1 MLSGRR
7 NSMIAVK
14 NLRKTYQ
21 AGDSEVKALRG
32 VSLDIEKGEFLSIA
46 GPSGSGKTTL
56 LNLIG
61 CIDSADSG
69 EILIN
74 GESVLNLDRDG
85 QAVFRRDNLGFVFQS
100 YNLIPVLTALEN
112 VAFSLNLMG
121 VDDREAEERSMAILR
136 EVGLEGME
144 NRRPGKLSGGQQQR
158 VAIARAI
165 VKDPEILLAD
175 EPTANLDSRTGK
187 EILELMKILN
197 EKHRSTFVFATHDPM
212 VMDFAGRLV
221 ELHDGEIQKDTGR

>member
-1 MLSGRR
+1 
-7 NSMIAVK
+7 MITVK
-14 NLRKTYQ
+14 NLWKTYQ

-32 VSLDIEKGEFLSIA
+32 VSLDIGKGEFLSIA

-69 EILIN
+69 EITIN
-74 GESVLNLDRDG
+74 GESVLNLKRDD
-85 QAVFRRDNLGFVFQS
+85 QALFRRDNLGFVFQS

-121 VDDREAEERSMAILR
+121 VDDAEARERSMAILG

-187 EILELMKILN
+187 EILELMKALN

-221 ELHDGEIQKDTGR
+221 ELHDGEIQKDTRR

>member
-1 MLSGRR
+1 
-7 NSMIAVK
+7 MISVK
-14 NLRKTYQ
+14 NLQKTYT

-32 VSLDIEKGEFLSIA
+32 VSLDIEKGEFISIA

-69 EILIN
+69 EITIN
-74 GESVLNLDRDG
+74 GGSVLNLKKDE
-85 QAVFRRDNLGFVFQS
+85 QAAFRRDNLGFVFQS

-121 VDDREAEERSMAILR
+121 VEDKEAVERSMAMLS

-165 VKDPEILLAD
+165 VKEPEILLAD
-175 EPTANLDSRTGK
+175 EPTANLDSHTGK
-187 EILELMKILN
+187 EILELMKALN
-197 EKHRSTFVFATHDPM
+197 EKHKSTFVFATHDPM

-221 ELHDGEIQKDTGR
+221 ALHDGEIQSDTRR

>member
-1 MLSGRR
+1 
-7 NSMIAVK
+7 MISVK
-14 NLRKTYQ
+14 ELWKTYQ
-21 AGDSEVKALRG
+21 AGEGEVKALRG

-61 CIDSADSG
+61 CIDTADSG
-69 EILIN
+69 EITIN
-74 GESVLNLDRDG
+74 GESVLNLNRDD

-112 VAFSLNLMG
+112 VAFSLNLMA
-121 VDDREAEERSMAILR
+121 VDDNEAVERSMAILR

-175 EPTANLDSRTGK
+175 EPTANLDSQTGK
-187 EILELMKILN
+187 EILELMKALN
-197 EKHRSTFVFATHDPM
+197 EKHKSTFVFATHDPM

-221 ELHDGEIQKDTGR
+221 ELHDGEIQRDTRR